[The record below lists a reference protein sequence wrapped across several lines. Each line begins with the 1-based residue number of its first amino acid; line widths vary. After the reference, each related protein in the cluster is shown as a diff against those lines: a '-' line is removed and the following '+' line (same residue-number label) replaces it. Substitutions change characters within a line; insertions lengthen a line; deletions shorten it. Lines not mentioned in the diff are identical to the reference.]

1 MYQISVIT
9 IVAIPTCIMILDLNS
24 QVSNLVGGVAVL
36 LLIYLL
42 CH

>member
-1 MYQISVIT
+1 MHQISVIT
-9 IVAIPTCIMILDLNS
+9 IVAIPTRIMILDLNS

-42 CH
+42 CQ